1 MTSLYETNVL
11 NQLGEWKRI
20 LDSPLPSALYT
31 INPTKRR
38 MVFVGIGSSYWA
50 ARFSEFLWREFV
62 NPDCISLQSYDF
74 VRSKYLISSNDI
86 FVVFSHRG
94 TKTFSIQSFYIAKK
108 SGATTVLVTGL
119 GSPEN
124 LTSATTTSGTTTP
137 DIRIETCAQ
146 ENCGAFTISLTSAL
160 VRMIQWIGL
169 SNKDILERFRDTI
182 DNITLP
188 MKMEVLPKFPG
199 NLVIVGDLI
208 REVVAHEV
216 ALKISETC
224 FIPVRSFGLE
234 QFLHGPRVTIDRQSS
249 LVAFTSVT
257 EPRKDSLIKY
267 AETIG
272 TEIIEINE
280 SSFNGISNEFTWLA
294 QLLYGQQLA
303 LELSKRLGTN
313 PDTIRSD
320 QFLYKEAK
328 NLITL

>member
-1 MTSLYETNVL
+1 MTSFYELNIL
-11 NQLGEWKRI
+11 NQLKEWKRI
-20 LDSPLPSALYT
+20 LDSPLPSAIYT

-38 MVFVGIGSSYWA
+38 IIFVGIGSSYWA
-50 ARFSEFLWREFV
+50 ARFSEFLWRENV

-74 VRSKYLISSNDI
+74 VRSKYLISPNDI

-94 TKTFSIQSFYIAKK
+94 TKTFSIQSLDVAKK
-108 SGATTVLVTGL
+108 SRATTVLVTGL

-124 LTSATTTSGTTTP
+124 LTSATTP
-137 DIRIETCAQ
+137 DIRIETCTQ
-146 ENCGAFTISLTSAL
+146 ENCGAFTISLTSAM

-169 SNKDILERFRDTI
+169 SNKDILERFHDTI
-182 DNITLP
+182 DNIVLP
-188 MKMEVLPKFPG
+188 MKMEVLPKFPN
-199 NLVIVGDLI
+199 NLAIVGDLI

-224 FIPVRSFGLE
+224 YIPVRSFGLE
-234 QFLHGPRVTIDRQSS
+234 QFLHGPRVTLDRQSS
-249 LVAFTSVT
+249 LVAFTSVM

-272 TEIIEINE
+272 TDVIEINE
-280 SSFNGISNEFTWLA
+280 NTFNIIPKEFTWLA

-313 PDTIRSD
+313 PDTVRSD
-320 QFLYKEAK
+320 QYPYKHARDH
-328 NLITL
+328 LTL

>member
-1 MTSLYETNVL
+1 MTSLYELNIL
-11 NQLGEWKRI
+11 NQLEEWKRI
-20 LDSPLPSALYT
+20 LDSPLPSAIYT

-38 MVFVGIGSSYWA
+38 IVFVGIGSSYWA

-62 NPDCISLQSYDF
+62 NPDCISLQSYDL
-74 VRSKYLISSNDI
+74 VRSKYLISPNDI

-94 TKTFSIQSFYIAKK
+94 TKTFSIQSLDVARK
-108 SGATTVLVTGL
+108 SRATTVLVTGL

-124 LTSATTTSGTTTP
+124 LSSSTTP

-169 SNKDILERFRDTI
+169 SNKNILERFRDTL
-182 DNITLP
+182 DNIVLP
-188 MKMEVLPKFPG
+188 MKMEVLPKFPN

-224 FIPVRSFGLE
+224 YIPVRSFGLE
-234 QFLHGPRVTIDRQSS
+234 QFLHGPRVAIDRQST

-267 AETIG
+267 AETVG
-272 TEIIEINE
+272 TEVIEINE
-280 SSFNGISNEFTWLA
+280 NTFNVISKEFTCLA

-303 LELSKRLGTN
+303 LELTKRLGTN
-313 PDTIRSD
+313 PDTVRSD
-320 QFLYKEAK
+320 QYPYKHAK
-328 NLITL
+328 DHLML

>member
-1 MTSLYETNVL
+1 M
-11 NQLGEWKRI
+11 NQLEEWKRI

-38 MVFVGIGSSYWA
+38 LVFVGIGSSYWA

-62 NPDCISLQSYDF
+62 NPGCISLESYDF
-74 VRSKYLISSNDI
+74 VRSKYLISANDI

-94 TKTFSIQSFYIAKK
+94 TKTFSIQSLDIAKK

-119 GSPEN
+119 GSPDN
-124 LTSATTTSGTTTP
+124 FTPTTPAATP

-169 SNKDILERFRDTI
+169 STKDIVKTLKQTI
-182 DNITLP
+182 DNIAFP
-188 MKMEVLPKFPG
+188 MKMEEYVLPKFLG

-224 FIPVRSFGLE
+224 YIPVRSFGLE
-234 QFLHGPRVTIDRQSS
+234 QFLHGPRVTLDKQSS
-249 LVAFTSVT
+249 LVAFTSMT
-257 EPRKDSLIKY
+257 EARKDSLIKY

-272 TEIIEINE
+272 AEVVEINE
-280 SSFNGISNEFTWLA
+280 KTFNGVSKEFT
-294 QLLYGQQLA
+294 
-303 LELSKRLGTN
+303 
-313 PDTIRSD
+313 
-320 QFLYKEAK
+320 
-328 NLITL
+328 

>member
-11 NQLGEWKRI
+11 NQLGEWKII

-38 MVFVGIGSSYWA
+38 IVFVGIGSSYWA

-62 NPDCISLQSYDF
+62 SPDCLSLQSYDF
-74 VRSKYLISSNDI
+74 VRSKYLISPNDI

-94 TKTFSIQSFYIAKK
+94 TKTFSIQSLDVAKK
-108 SGATTVLVTGL
+108 FRATTVLVTGL

-124 LTSATTTSGTTTP
+124 LTSATTSTTTTP

-169 SNKDILERFRDTI
+169 SNKDILERFHDTI
-182 DNITLP
+182 DNIVLP
-188 MKMEVLPKFPG
+188 MKLQVLPKFPG

-224 FIPVRSFGLE
+224 YIPVRSFGLE
-234 QFLHGPRVTIDRQSS
+234 QFLHGPRVTIDRRSS
-249 LVAFTSVT
+249 LVVFTSVI
-257 EPRKDSLIKY
+257 EPRNDNLIKY
-267 AETIG
+267 AKTIG
-272 TEIIEINE
+272 TEVIEINE
-280 SSFNGISNEFTWLA
+280 NTFNSISREFTWFA

-313 PDTIRSD
+313 PDTVRSD
-320 QFLYKEAK
+320 QYPYKHARDH
-328 NLITL
+328 LTL

>member
-1 MTSLYETNVL
+1 MTSLYELNIL
-11 NQLGEWKRI
+11 NQLEEWKRI
-20 LDSPLPSALYT
+20 LDSPLPSAIYT

-38 MVFVGIGSSYWA
+38 IVFVGIGSSYWA

-62 NPDCISLQSYDF
+62 NPDCISLQSYDL
-74 VRSKYLISSNDI
+74 VRSKYLISPNDI

-94 TKTFSIQSFYIAKK
+94 TKTFSIQSLDVARK
-108 SGATTVLVTGL
+108 SRATTVLVTGL

-124 LTSATTTSGTTTP
+124 LSSSTTP

-169 SNKDILERFRDTI
+169 SNKNILERFRDTL
-182 DNITLP
+182 DNIVLP
-188 MKMEVLPKFPG
+188 MKMEVLPKFPN

-224 FIPVRSFGLE
+224 YIPVRSFGLE
-234 QFLHGPRVTIDRQSS
+234 QFLHGPRVAIDRQST

-267 AETIG
+267 AETVG
-272 TEIIEINE
+272 TEVIEINE
-280 SSFNGISNEFTWLA
+280 NTFNVISKEFTCLA

-313 PDTIRSD
+313 PDTVRSD
-320 QFLYKEAK
+320 QYPYKHAK
-328 NLITL
+328 DHLML